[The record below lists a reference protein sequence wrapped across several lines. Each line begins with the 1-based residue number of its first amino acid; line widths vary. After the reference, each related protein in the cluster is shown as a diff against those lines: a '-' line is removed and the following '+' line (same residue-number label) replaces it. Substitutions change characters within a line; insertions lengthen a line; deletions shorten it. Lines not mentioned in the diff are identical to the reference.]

1 MTVADVSETVGN
13 SDLAQICGA
22 LHDLCQPLTVLQCR
36 LEMGRLM
43 DTPESYRDAVTLA
56 LADCYRLMNTVETM
70 REIVRRAAGEPV
82 QAEAGET
89 R

>member
-1 MTVADVSETVGN
+1 MAIADTSETVGTTELRQI
-13 SDLAQICGA
+13 SDA

-36 LEMGRLM
+36 LEVGRLM
-43 DTPESYRDAVTLA
+43 GTP
-56 LADCYRLMNTVETM
+56 DCYRLMNTVEAM

-82 QAEAGET
+82 QVNAGAT